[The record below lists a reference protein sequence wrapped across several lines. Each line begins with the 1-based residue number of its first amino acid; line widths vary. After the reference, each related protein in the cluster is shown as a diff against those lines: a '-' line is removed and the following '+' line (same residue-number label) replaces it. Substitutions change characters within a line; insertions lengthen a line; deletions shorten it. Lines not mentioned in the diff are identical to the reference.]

1 MANLPGLPVGAAA
14 GAAGDLFAPFVD
26 ALRKVG
32 DAARAVVPFL
42 DAFAGKLQQAGER
55 LQQIGGTLVSA
66 LGGVGKALAAVA
78 AVAPAVGAAVGLL
91 GTVLSGIVSKANPA
105 VAEQFS
111 LALNDTLAV
120 IGQALTPVLQVLTE
134 MMRMFGDTLAS
145 FAGQLAGP
153 LADILSS
160 LIPIFEV
167 FLEVF
172 ASVGQVVAD
181 VLKATAPLIRMVAE
195 GIRTV
200 FEWIGRAV
208 KWLLSL
214 VGIELNNPEIKKGAS
229 VGAAVR
235 QASFGSVE
243 DLIKKAQASA
253 LQLGAASGVNYAEK
267 TATSTAKMEVK
278 LGGIMTL
285 VENIREIMKTEDDI
299 RKLKADLAPGG
310 YYDEQKKRLSAQRTL
325 ADLAVSMAG
334 APGFYKPMPGRAG
347 TDGSGTV
354 PPHGLG
360 RH

>member
-1 MANLPGLPVGAAA
+1 MANLPG
-14 GAAGDLFAPFVD
+14 APDETRD
-26 ALRKVG
+26 ALKSV
-32 DAARAVVPFL
+32 
-42 DAFAGKLQQAGER
+42 
-55 LQQIGGTLVSA
+55 VSA
-66 LGGVGKALAAVA
+66 LGEVGKAMAAVA
-78 AVAPAVGAAVGLL
+78 AVAPTMGAAIAGL
-91 GTVLSGIVSKANPA
+91 GTVFGAFVSKANPA
-105 VAEQFS
+105 VVEQFN
-111 LALNDTLAV
+111 LAVNDTMAV
-120 IGQALTPVLQVLTE
+120 IGQALTPVLRVLTE

-145 FAGQLAGP
+145 FASQLGGP

-160 LIPIFEV
+160 LMPIFQV

-181 VLKATAPLIRMVAE
+181 VLKSVAPLIRIVAE

-253 LQLGAASGVNYAEK
+253 LQLGSASAVNYAEK
-267 TATSTAKMEVK
+267 TASNTAQMELK
-278 LGGIMTL
+278 LGGLLTL
-285 VENIREIMKTEDDI
+285 VGNIREIMKTEDDI
-299 RKLKADLAPGG
+299 KRLKAESTEF
-310 YYDEQKKRLSAQRTL
+310 YDPLLRDMRARRSL
-325 ADLAVSMAG
+325 ADLALGTAG
-334 APGFYKPMPGRAG
+334 FGALPPVKGRATG
-347 TDGSGTV
+347 GDGSGTV